1 MCVPCPS
8 ITSLF
13 MIVNSSQILS
23 IGKHY
28 MSCTVTLANRVTVE
42 YNVKINNIDNVQ

>member
-1 MCVPCPS
+1 MCVYPAPQ
-8 ITSLF
+8 SL
-13 MIVNSSQILS
+13 MNSSRILS

-42 YNVKINNIDNVQ
+42 YNVMYKNNIDNMQ